1 MIGQRRLRQVVEVAL
16 GRVPTTFLLL
26 PFLLASAL
34 GTAMAAVAGGA
45 VDRATVVLIGWVLA
59 GVLGIAALWVVVLS
73 DGAARLGRGG
83 RLVLAV
89 GLLLGI
95 AAAARWLWVMGT
107 GGHRYGAA
115 TWTVWL
121 LLLGGPIVVAS
132 FRLVQLWSSL
142 RDGAA

>member
-16 GRVPTTFLLL
+16 GLVPTTFLLL

-95 AAAARWLWVMGT
+95 AAAARWLWVMGALLSPPT
-107 GGHRYGAA
+107 KVVS
-115 TWTVWL
+115 TW
-121 LLLGGPIVVAS
+121 
-132 FRLVQLWSSL
+132 
-142 RDGAA
+142 